1 MDVVIEQIIIVINL
15 LTEFISRDKDGY
27 PVSVKSHQNVH
38 AMALKHSKSYE
49 NCSFHSKNLSYFTTK
64 RF

>member
-1 MDVVIEQIIIVINL
+1 MHVVIEHIIIFTNQ

-27 PVSVKSHQNVH
+27 PLSVKSHQNLH

-49 NCSFHSKNLSYFTTK
+49 NCSFRSKNLVYFTTK
-64 RF
+64 RI